1 MLQEPSSWAWVTE
14 VTAGDQALGRG
25 CTLPRGAR
33 HPVHLQVG
41 GQQSW
46 RIGEAGPLVPTPPR
60 ERAPARLP
68 SAWNVHCAGSLATRL
83 SHPCRPRPT
92 ARGPHSWARSLHRP
106 PRVSSSPEPS
116 PPLRPAPGSPRPL
129 AQAGGGEGRA
139 APCHVLPP
147 GSACASE
154 ATAPGSQ
161 RASFPLQPHLGP
173 PSRKCGDCRE
183 SHKRLWGWQGWG
195 GRDGKGAWVPGDA

>member
-106 PRVSSSPEPS
+106 PAYPAARS
-116 PPLRPAPGSPRPL
+116 PPRLCAQHLGARGHWHRRVGGRGALLPATCFLPAPPAPPRP
-129 AQAGGGEGRA
+129 Q
-139 APCHVLPP
+139 PQVP
-147 GSACASE
+147 SA
-154 ATAPGSQ
+154 
-161 RASFPLQPHLGP
+161 L
-173 PSRKCGDCRE
+173 PSRF
-183 SHKRLWGWQGWG
+183 S
-195 GRDGKGAWVPGDA
+195 PT